1 MQFASFPFPSIAIP
15 FSAFPFRLR
24 SLRRSSF
31 EKRFQALLIQHSSH
45 PCISEADHIQT
56 GRCLCDYI
64 PFISVAGLCNSLSQ
78 LLFALLCKSVSHC
91 SSPRYAVAIQC
102 CSGLRHCDSSRG
114 LSSPLL
120 FASRPCG
127 AAAIPRDSMPL
138 QSLSAQFLALPCRRS
153 SELVR
158 SAPLQVIALP
168 SQGLAL
174 LGFSLAGRCAS
185 LPSREGEDHSSRSSR
200 ISYLNRPLP
209 LFRHWPKPRSWP

>member
-1 MQFASFPFPSIAIP
+1 MQVVPFPFLSVAIP

-114 LSSPLL
+114 LSSPLRCYSHPGLAVPPQLGPRPFRAPAFLLKSTPRRCYSHPVLAVPPL
-120 FASRPCG
+120 FLAILCRCSPFLLSSWPCH
-127 AAAIPRDSMPL
+127 AAA
-138 QSLSAQFLALPCRRS
+138 ARS
-153 SELVR
+153 SSV
-158 SAPLQVIALP
+158 PH
-168 SQGLAL
+168 
-174 LGFSLAGRCAS
+174 RCKS
-185 LPSREGEDHSSRSSR
+185 
-200 ISYLNRPLP
+200 
-209 LFRHWPKPRSWP
+209 